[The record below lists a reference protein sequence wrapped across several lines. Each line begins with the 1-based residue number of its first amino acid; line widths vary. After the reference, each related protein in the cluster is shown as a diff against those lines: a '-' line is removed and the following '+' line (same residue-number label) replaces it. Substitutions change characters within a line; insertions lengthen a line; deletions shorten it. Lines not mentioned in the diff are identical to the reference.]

1 MQNVS
6 DQSIFDTVAK
16 HLLTQG
22 VRAGSIQHQDTG
34 VPDFICS
41 FRDEDGH
48 KCAFGALIPDE
59 NYVPEMEKYNV
70 TRLIMLYPELNYLQ
84 PHTAICNR
92 LRQTHDYRDPSDWRS
107 ALAEVAR
114 EFNLNTDVLQG

>member
-1 MQNVS
+1 MNKVS
-6 DQSIFDTVAK
+6 DQSIFDTVVK

-22 VRAGSIQHQDTG
+22 VRAGSYQHTG
-34 VPDFICS
+34 IPGFICS
-41 FRDEDGH
+41 FRDEVGH
-48 KCAFGALIPDE
+48 KCAFGKLIPDE
-59 NYVPEMEKYNV
+59 LYVPEMEKYNV
-70 TRLIMLYPELNYLQ
+70 TRLITVYPELNYLQ